1 MATSPTD
8 FEYYRSAA
16 GADRFG
22 RTSYDALLLFG
33 RVFMA
38 LIFVQ
43 SGFGKLLDIGAFTA
57 SLTGKGV
64 PLAGFFGVVGPGVEF
79 FGGLAVLFGLQT
91 RYAAALI
98 ALFSVVATL
107 ISHRYWEFSD
117 AARRAQEVHFSKNVC
132 MFGGYLLLIGTGG
145 GRFSIDQLLR
155 KVR

>member
-1 MATSPTD
+1 MNMIIPLPLSDIERPENGMATSPTD

-57 SLTGKGV
+57 SLGSKGV
-64 PLAGFFGVVGPGVEF
+64 PLASVFGVVGPCVEF
-79 FGGLAVLFGLQT
+79 FGGLAVLLGLQT

-98 ALFSVVATL
+98 ASGSCCCPAV
-107 ISHRYWEFSD
+107 
-117 AARRAQEVHFSKNVC
+117 
-132 MFGGYLLLIGTGG
+132 
-145 GRFSIDQLLR
+145 
-155 KVR
+155 